1 MSART
6 SQSTSRGDSSAGS
19 MFSVQQQERRRSS
32 LSKAVDKAKAKLSRS
47 QSGTEMLPDDEEAFE
62 KAREREVKREKRKEE
77 FEKSGLKEQTVFG
90 MKGAGGFGSL

>member
-1 MSART
+1 MSSRI
-6 SQSTSRGDSSAGS
+6 SQSTSRGGSSAGS
-19 MFSVQQQERRRSS
+19 MTSGSNQERRRSL

-47 QSGTEMLPDDEEAFE
+47 QSGAEILPDDEEAFE

-77 FEKSGLKEQTVFG
+77 FEKSGLKEQPMFG